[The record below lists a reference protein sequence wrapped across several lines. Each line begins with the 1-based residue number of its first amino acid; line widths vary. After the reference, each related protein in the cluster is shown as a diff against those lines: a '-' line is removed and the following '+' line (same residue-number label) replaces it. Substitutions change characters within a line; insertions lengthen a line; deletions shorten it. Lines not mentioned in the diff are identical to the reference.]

1 MYEITISMRSTQ
13 EDQMQDDPES
23 QDSSIEIVQQPSL
36 VEQARDRLLGA
47 IIRGELQPGE
57 RLSEVEM
64 ARRMGISR
72 GPVREAARLLEQRG
86 FLRSEPRRGFFV
98 RAVTVEDIKNLHEV
112 RSCISVYAAR
122 SAKEN
127 AKPEEIRKIRDLY
140 NDVCAVATGRD
151 NPLAPLEASYALQ
164 RQIFHM
170 TDNPRFVEFFENIIW
185 EGRQVATLVNIGDAR
200 SGAYYVETLLPLVKA
215 FEFGTPDEVG
225 EAMKEYLRVNFEDL
239 IEYYRQHPGTIAG
252 A

>member
-1 MYEITISMRSTQ
+1 
-13 EDQMQDDPES
+13 MQDDPES
-23 QDSSIEIVQQPSL
+23 QDSSIGVVRQPSL

-47 IIRGELQPGE
+47 IIRGELKPGE
-57 RLSEVEM
+57 RLSEVEI

-127 AKPEEIRKIRDLY
+127 AKPGDIQKIRDLY

-151 NPLAPLEASYALQ
+151 DPLAPLEASYALQ
-164 RQIFHM
+164 RAIFRM
-170 TDNPRFVEFFENIIW
+170 TNNPRFVEVFENIIW
-185 EGRQVATLVNIGDAR
+185 ESRQVATLVNIGDAQ
-200 SGAYYVETLLPLVKA
+200 SGAYYVETLLPLVTA
-215 FEFGTPDEVG
+215 FEKGTPDDVG

-239 IEYYRQHPGTIAG
+239 LEYYREHPGTISG